1 MESKQLWSDP
11 FLYFHVQPEN
21 ISASP
26 VLHDISMLDTSP
38 SSALTPNMP
47 NMLNP
52 GELIRTSG
60 KFGKPTKIPG
70 KNYSKDEVVIR
81 NADSGK
87 GEICSQYIFLGFNSS
102 EVMVSSEYIYF
113 AYKMG
118 FQSSQW
124 KKVFKQV
131 WIRVHVHTFYI
142 NWPYFSHSFCCL
154 STQKNTKVM
163 GIKGRR
169 VHMIEELSETI
180 ISFQRGKNWKESNQ
194 MINI

>member
-1 MESKQLWSDP
+1 MQLWSDP
-11 FLYFHVQPEN
+11 FLYFHLQPEN

-87 GEICSQYIFLGFNSS
+87 GEICSLYNFLGFNSS
-102 EVMVSSEYIYF
+102 EVMVSSKYIYF
-113 AYKMG
+113 EFKMG

-131 WIRVHVHTFYI
+131 WIRVHVHKFYI

-154 STQKNTKVM
+154 SMQKKTQK
-163 GIKGRR
+163 
-169 VHMIEELSETI
+169 
-180 ISFQRGKNWKESNQ
+180 WWA
-194 MINI
+194 